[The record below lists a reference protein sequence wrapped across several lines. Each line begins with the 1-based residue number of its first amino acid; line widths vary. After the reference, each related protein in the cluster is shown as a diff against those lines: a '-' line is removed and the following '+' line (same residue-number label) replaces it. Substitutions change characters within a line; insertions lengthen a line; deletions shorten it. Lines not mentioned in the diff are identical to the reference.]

1 MIGEGE
7 GTAGGGARMV
17 WTMKTDHPRL
27 ARPERHQHVLEDS
40 CLDTQLAAD
49 HRARQVW
56 AFVEGVDVGPL
67 EERVG
72 SRAGRAGAP
81 AIAPRLL
88 LALWLYACLDG
99 VGSARELARL
109 CEEHVAYRWLCGRVG
124 VNHHTLSDFRGSSG
138 PFLDGLLSDMIAA
151 LVKAGVVDGSTIFQD
166 GTKVRA
172 SAGSCS
178 FRRGS
183 TLQKL
188 REEAA
193 AHVAA
198 VKAQSTDQALS
209 ARVRAART
217 RAARER
223 LERVD
228 AALRAMGQITRAR
241 ASVPHDP
248 RRQAD
253 LRASTTD
260 PDARVMKMRGGGRD
274 GAYNVQLA
282 TDAKSRAIV
291 GVRLAQ
297 KGSDNGLSE
306 EMRPEVERRTGVR
319 VRTHITDAGYLSK
332 STVERE
338 ALASVE
344 RIMPLPI
351 GRDGKPGTECQPGDG
366 PGVRAWRK
374 RMRTPRAKELLRQ
387 RSGVAETPNAE
398 LKAHRALDH
407 LLVRGLAKTTSVIL
421 LGVIVYN
428 LMHFASVLVGR
439 PMPPL

>member
-1 MIGEGE
+1 
-7 GTAGGGARMV
+7 MV
-17 WTMKTDHPRL
+17 WTMKTDQPRL
-27 ARPERHQHVLEDS
+27 ARPERHQHVLEDC
-40 CLDTQLAAD
+40 CLDTQLSAD

-67 EERVG
+67 EDKVG
-72 SRAGRAGAP
+72 SRPGRAGAP
-81 AIAPRLL
+81 AISPRLL

-99 VGSARELARL
+99 VGSARELSRL

-172 SAGSCS
+172 SAGSAS
-178 FRRGS
+178 FRRGA
-183 TLQKL
+183 TLRKL
-188 REEAA
+188 RAQAA

-198 VKAQSTDQALS
+198 VKAQPSDQALS
-209 ARVRAART
+209 ARVRAARQ

-223 LERVD
+223 LERID
-228 AALRAMGQITRAR
+228 AALGTMDGLRRAR

-248 RRQAD
+248 RRQSE

-260 PDARVMKMRGGGRD
+260 SDARVMKTRGGGRD
-274 GAYNVQLA
+274 AAYNVQLA
-282 TDAKSRAIV
+282 TDARSRAIV
-291 GVRLAQ
+291 GVQLVQ
-297 KGSDNGLSE
+297 KGADNGLSE
-306 EMRPEVERRTGVR
+306 EMRPEVERRTGVK

-332 STVERE
+332 PTVERE
-338 ALASVE
+338 AAAGVE

-351 GRDGKPGTECQPGDG
+351 GRDGKPGIDSQPGDG
-366 PGVRAWRK
+366 PGVHAWRE
-374 RMRTPRAKELLRQ
+374 RMRTRRAKELLRQ
-387 RSGVAETPNAE
+387 RSGIAETPNAE
-398 LKAHRALDH
+398 LKAHRALDR

-421 LGVIVYN
+421 LGAIVYN
-428 LMHFASVLVGR
+428 LMHFAGVLVGR

>member
-1 MIGEGE
+1 MN
-7 GTAGGGARMV
+7 TQA
-17 WTMKTDHPRL
+17 PRVQ
-27 ARPERHQHVLEDS
+27 RPDRHQHVMENA
-40 CLDTQLAAD
+40 CLDAQLASD
-49 HRARQVW
+49 HRARHLW
-56 AFVEGVDVGPL
+56 AFVEGLDVAEL
-67 EERVG
+67 EKRIK
-72 SRAGRAGAP
+72 SRGGRAGAP
-81 AIAPRLL
+81 AISPRLL
-88 LALWLYACLDG
+88 LALWLYACLSG

-109 CEEHVAYRWLCGRVG
+109 CDEHIAYRWLCGRVG

-138 PFLDGLLSDMIAA
+138 PFLDALLSDMIAA

-172 SAGSCS
+172 SAGSSS
-178 FRRGS
+178 FRRAS

-223 LERVD
+223 LERVH
-228 AALRAMGQITRAR
+228 AALATMDKITRAKE
-241 ASVPHDP
+241 SVPHDP
-248 RRQAD
+248 RRQAEP
-253 LRASTTD
+253 RASTTD
-260 PDARVMKMRGGGRD
+260 SDARAMKTRGGGRD
-274 GAYNVQLA
+274 AAYNVQLA

-332 STVERE
+332 PTVERE
-338 ALASVE
+338 AAAGVT
-344 RIMPLPI
+344 RIMPLPT
-351 GRDGKPGTECQPGDG
+351 GRDGQPGTECQPGDG
-366 PGVRAWRK
+366 PGVRAWRE
-374 RMRTPRAKELLRQ
+374 RMGTEEAKSLLRQ

-398 LKAHRALDH
+398 LKTYRAMDR
-407 LLVRGLAKTTSVIL
+407 LLVRGMAKATSVVL
-421 LGVIVYN
+421 LGAIVYN
-428 LMHFASVLVGR
+428 LVHFAATLIGS
-439 PMPPL
+439 PMPPA